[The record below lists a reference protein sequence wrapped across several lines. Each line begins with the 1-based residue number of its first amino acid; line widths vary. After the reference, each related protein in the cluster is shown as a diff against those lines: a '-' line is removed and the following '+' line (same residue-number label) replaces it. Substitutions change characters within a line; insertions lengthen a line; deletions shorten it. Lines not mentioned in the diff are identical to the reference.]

1 MSPST
6 ASIVSIVIRHP
17 GKQLH
22 KRSGGSA
29 RSVLVTGGAGYIGS
43 HMVLCL
49 RDAGFR
55 PVVIDNLST
64 GHRSAVPL
72 DVPFYPGNC
81 GDAELTTTVLARH
94 KIDTV
99 FHFAAD
105 IVVSES
111 VSNPL
116 DYYGN
121 NVANAQSLLSSCVR
135 SGVGN
140 FIFSSSAAVYGQ
152 PDVAVIDEDQPRS
165 PINPYGRS
173 KLMMEWM
180 LEDTAHAHPLR
191 YAALRY
197 FNVAGADPAGRA
209 GQSSVKAT
217 HLIKMAVQAALG
229 RRDGLDVFGTD
240 YATPDGSCVR
250 DYVHVS
256 DLARGHLDALAY
268 LDRGHD
274 SIACNIGYGRGY
286 SVRDVIAV
294 VKEVAQLDFPVR
306 LRPRRAGD
314 PASLVAANARA
325 LRELHWMPQHDDL
338 AAIVRDALAWE
349 ARLEITTA
357 TDSPSLLP
365 PVVTASQS
373 ETLPLI

>member
-1 MSPST
+1 MT
-6 ASIVSIVIRHP
+6 IVIRHF
-17 GKQLH
+17 GDKLQQ
-22 KRSGGSA
+22 

-64 GHRSAVPL
+64 GLRSAVPP
-72 DVPFYPGNC
+72 DVPFYPGSC
-81 GDAELTTTVLARH
+81 GDTDLVTMVLARH
-94 KIDTV
+94 GIDTV

-105 IVVSES
+105 IVVSDS
-111 VSNPL
+111 VSDPMT
-116 DYYGN
+116 YYGN
-121 NVANAQSLLSSCVR
+121 NVANAQALLAACIRGGVSS
-135 SGVGN
+135 

-152 PDVAVIDEDQPRS
+152 PDAAVIDEDQPRS

-180 LEDTAHAHPLR
+180 LQDAAHAHPLR

-209 GQSSVKAT
+209 GQSSLKAT

-286 SVRDVIAV
+286 SVLDVIEV
-294 VKEVAQLDFPVR
+294 VKDVARVDFPVR
-306 LRPRRAGD
+306 LKPRRAGD

-325 LRELHWMPQHDDL
+325 LRELRWMPQHDDL
-338 AAIVRDALAWE
+338 TAIVRDALAWE
-349 ARLEITTA
+349 TRLEVTTA

-365 PVVTASQS
+365 PVVTASHN
-373 ETLPLI
+373 ETSPFI